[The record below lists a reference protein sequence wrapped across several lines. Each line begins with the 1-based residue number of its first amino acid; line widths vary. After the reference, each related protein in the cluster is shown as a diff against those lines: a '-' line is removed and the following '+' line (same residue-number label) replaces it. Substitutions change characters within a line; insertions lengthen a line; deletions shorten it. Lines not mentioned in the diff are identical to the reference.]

1 VNLWDVCELL
11 ASVREPCHVCG
22 APSGQL
28 CYDDCGEPPTKTRN
42 EMERERHRRDPFNL
56 YSGGIPLGL
65 TDEEY
70 YE

>member
-1 VNLWDVCELL
+1 
-11 ASVREPCHVCG
+11 
-22 APSGQL
+22 L
-28 CYDDCGEPPTKTRN
+28 CYDDCGEPPAKTRN